1 MNDQD
6 LIQYSRHLLLDEF
19 SEEIQQKLANSKIL
33 IVGAGGLGSSASLFL
48 AASGIGKI
56 SVADGDKVD
65 LTNLQRQ
72 IVHNFERIGKNKAI
86 SAKQTLQKINPK
98 IEIVAVDKRL
108 SAENLALLE
117 TLISQN
123 DCVVDCCD
131 NFETRYL
138 INDLAMKHQKI
149 LVSGAAIKF
158 VGQLTTFDFRSKN
171 RGKKFACYNCLFPQE
186 AENLEEIKCSLMG
199 VFSPLVGIVGSYQ
212 AAETIK
218 ILGGVGENLV
228 GKMLQI
234 NLLTNQLK
242 IFKYR
247 HESGCQICKK
257 YQK

>member
-19 SEEIQQKLANSKIL
+19 SEEIQQKLLNSKIL
-33 IVGAGGLGSSASLFL
+33 VVGAGGLGSSASLYL

-56 SVADGDKVD
+56 SIADGDKVD

-72 IVHNFERIGKNKAI
+72 IVHNFERIGENKAI

-108 SAENLALLE
+108 DKQSKSLE

-138 INDLAMKHQKI
+138 INDLAMQHRKI
-149 LVSGAAIKF
+149 LVSGSAIKF
-158 VGQLTTFDFRSKN
+158 IGQITSFDFR
-171 RGKKFACYNCLFPQE
+171 GKDHSEKIVCYNCLFPQN

-199 VFSPLVGIVGSYQ
+199 VFSPLVGIIGSYQ

-218 ILGGVGENLV
+218 MLGGIGENLN
-228 GKMLQI
+228 GKLLQI
-234 NLLTNQLK
+234 DLLKNRIK
-242 IFKYR
+242 IFKYS
-247 HESGCQICKK
+247 HDNNCQSCNK
-257 YQK
+257 YF